1 MRFDSKDHYPEYYK
15 NVFIEY
21 CPSDSDRYLI
31 AEGWLSVDDNGEYIW
46 TLVDSNIIIEDK
58 QVVNWTN
65 FGIQLVYMA
74 WVAVNKY
81 GSEQMF
87 RNRPM
92 RFRSFLVDYQELG
105 KISEVLKRDFDEDC
119 SIDMPSGTIEKIIG
133 RKLTWDD
140 EPVEI

>member
-1 MRFDSKDHYPEYYK
+1 MRFDSKNHYPEYYK

-65 FGIQLVYMA
+65 FGI
-74 WVAVNKY
+74 
-81 GSEQMF
+81 
-87 RNRPM
+87 
-92 RFRSFLVDYQELG
+92 
-105 KISEVLKRDFDEDC
+105 
-119 SIDMPSGTIEKIIG
+119 
-133 RKLTWDD
+133 
-140 EPVEI
+140 